1 MFICAAVLVSLGNFL
16 GFSKSTLIPSRIA
29 KFLGFLVNSELCA
42 FILQAD
48 KKETCAALREHVLS
62 NRTVSIKTLQR
73 LAGKISSFCIAV
85 PAARLFA
92 REICRATA
100 GFLKSYRLIKFAG
113 VLKRKLNFGVFLI
126 PGKVIFHG
134 YPSTTFASRPL
145 VTLQTLQ
152 GVVLSAS
159 LVVLLLRP
167 VIIGSQKCCIF
178 RL

>member
-48 KKETCAALREHVLS
+48 KKETFAALREHVLS

-113 VLKRKLNFGVFLI
+113 VLKKEIEFWRFLDSREGHLSRLPEHHVCLKVF
-126 PGKVIFHG
+126 
-134 YPSTTFASRPL
+134 SDASDFAR
-145 VTLQTLQ
+145 
-152 GVVLSAS
+152 GG
-159 LVVLLLRP
+159 
-167 VIIGSQKCCIF
+167 IISILGDP
-178 RL
+178 